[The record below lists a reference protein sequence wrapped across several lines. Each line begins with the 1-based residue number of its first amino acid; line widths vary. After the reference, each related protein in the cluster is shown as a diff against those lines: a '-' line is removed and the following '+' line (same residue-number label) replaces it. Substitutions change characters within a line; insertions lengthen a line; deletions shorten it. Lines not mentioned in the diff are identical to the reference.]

1 MCPLPI
7 YKIRCN
13 VYNKTIE
20 KNGTA
25 QRAERKIAMSI
36 HEAIRNVMVSTGRLS
51 PKDRMEIHHIEAGVS
66 DIARVEV
73 YAYHG
78 RRKKPFVYWN
88 LCVDR
93 VRELVYWDH
102 STFYYI

>member
-1 MCPLPI
+1 MSI

-51 PKDRMEIHHIEAGVS
+51 PKDRMEIHHIEAGAS